1 MSVILDL
8 KPFRSFSTFFTQ
20 LHASHIPQE
29 QEGLLVG
36 NSLLA
41 TRYDLA
47 ILFFQ
52 PLQSYITSGS
62 PRYLSLSITSILF
75 SLFHCCFP
83 GIVYIYFIYWWS
95 AVQLSDLFKVY
106 KAVYKIKSIV
116 HSAYIAF

>member
-1 MSVILDL
+1 MAVC
-8 KPFRSFSTFFTQ
+8 TFFTQ

-75 SLFHCCFP
+75 SLFHCSFL
-83 GIVYIYFIYWWS
+83 GIVYIYFVYWWS
-95 AVQLSDLFKVY
+95 AVQLSGLFRYIKLYIY
-106 KAVYKIKSIV
+106 KTKSIV
-116 HSAYIAF
+116 HSTYIAFRDP